1 MNKEKTN
8 LLVKS
13 FLDNIER
20 KIPNIFDT
28 DGLIVAEHRNH
39 TEIVLRLKNQIMID
53 DITDSVE
60 KNLEVK
66 IIHADCSCDDKE
78 YYVVGISSKPVEN
91 NMFMIY
97 ISSSMY
103 GITNNIYFDLF
114 DSIEIMLNHVAEV
127 YNQTER
133 RKEECSILERID
145 EKSLL
150 SIFNL

>member
-1 MNKEKTN
+1 MDKGKTN

-13 FLDNIER
+13 FLDEIER

-28 DGLIVAEHRNH
+28 DGLFVTEHGNH
-39 TEIVLRLKNQIMID
+39 IEMALRLKIQKMID
-53 DITDSVE
+53 DMTDFLE

-66 IIHADCSCDDKE
+66 IIHADCSYDEKE
-78 YYVVGISSKPVEN
+78 FYVVGISKPVED

-103 GITNNIYFDLF
+103 GITNNLYIELF
-114 DSIEIMLNHVAEV
+114 DSIEVMLNHVVEV
-127 YNQTER
+127 YNLTESR
-133 RKEECSILERID
+133 NETRKILERIN
-145 EKSLL
+145 EKSIL